1 MLYSFEPMHPEHGP
15 AVLAVLNHHIN
26 SGFAAYPSMSL
37 PEKLWERF
45 FQALDGYPAYVVKH
59 EGEVVGFG
67 ALKPYL
73 LPDTLA
79 RTAEVS
85 YFLLPDHTGQGLGS
99 RLLEI
104 LSAEALAK
112 GVDNLLASVS
122 SLNEGSLRFHER
134 HGFVQVGRFPKVGR
148 KWDQDFDLI
157 WLQKVLTPRPR
168 GQVTP

>member
-1 MLYSFEPMHPEHGP
+1 MRYSFEAMQPEHGP

-26 SGFAAYPSMSL
+26 SGFAAYPSAPL
-37 PEKLWERF
+37 PNEAWKRF
-45 FQALDGYPAYVVKH
+45 SHALGGYPAFVIKH
-59 EGEVVGFG
+59 GDEVVGFG

-73 LPDTLA
+73 MPDTMA

-85 YFLLPDHTGQGLGS
+85 YFILPNYTRMGLGS

-104 LSAEALAK
+104 LAAEAK
-112 GVDNLLASVS
+112 DRGVDNLLANVS

-148 KWDQDFDLI
+148 KWGKDFDLI
-157 WLQKVLTPRPR
+157 WLQKVL
-168 GQVTP
+168 